1 MTPQETAKARCR
13 DRAQAKQTKRL
24 LREVITMAQSNILQ
38 AIRLACD
45 IETLRA
51 PYLAA
56 AEEAKADLCIRIRD
70 FAEKYGPLH
79 YAELVVL
86 SDRLVAED
94 RAAMRDEHEGIEP
107 EREWARGSDCD

>member
-1 MTPQETAKARCR
+1 
-13 DRAQAKQTKRL
+13 
-24 LREVITMAQSNILQ
+24 MAQSNILQ

-45 IETLRA
+45 LETLRA